1 MDIPENSIPMV
12 GAKGPHGYISMGGMF
27 TILKV
32 RNRIKGFDDPGWYQP
47 PEGTM
52 VRAATAA
59 ELHRDGIKV

>member
-1 MDIPENSIPMV
+1 
-12 GAKGPHGYISMGGMF
+12 MF